1 MANGT
6 NGTGWKLFEGTIGFI
21 LTLALVWVGVVNS
34 DVKANTKEIDQRKA
48 AVDAIPKIID
58 DVDDTRDRVI
68 RIEEGQKRN
77 DDAHDSLSEQQ
88 KLILK
93 ELRDIKAVR

>member
-6 NGTGWKLFEGTIGFI
+6 NGTGWKLFEGALGFI
-21 LTLALVWVGVVNS
+21 LTLALIWVGVVNS
-34 DVKANTKEIDQRKA
+34 DVKANTKEIDQRKT

-58 DVDDTRDRVI
+58 DVDDTRERVI

-77 DDAHDSLSEQQ
+77 DDAHKAMQETQ
-88 KLILK
+88 KQILD
-93 ELRDIKAVR
+93 ELKHRQ